1 MSLIYVTGAPG
12 SGKSSLQKE
21 LESRGY
27 ETHDL
32 DDRSLGGPH
41 NKSTNELV
49 VIPPTDK
56 RTPEWFDEHEWRIYP
71 EAIKDLKNQAASK
84 DIFICGVAASDGDIL
99 PLFDKI
105 LYLDIDDD
113 TLKHRLS
120 SRSDNDYGQNDF
132 EVSEILGRKRALDLK
147 YAKLKVTK
155 IDATKPLGDVADEII
170 SKIA

>member
-1 MSLIYVTGAPG
+1 MALIYITGAPG
-12 SGKSSLQKE
+12 SGKTSLQKE
-21 LESRGY
+21 LQSRGY

-32 DDRSLGGPH
+32 DDHSLGGPY
-41 NKSTNELV
+41 NKSTNKLV

-71 EAIKDLKNQAASK
+71 EAIKDLKEQAAAK

-105 LYLDIDDD
+105 FYLDIDDS
-113 TLKHRLS
+113 TLKERLS

-132 EVSEILGRKRALDLK
+132 EVSEIITRKHGLDSK
-147 YAKLKVTK
+147 YAGQDAIHINATQS
-155 IDATKPLGDVADEII
+155 IDKVADDILV
-170 SKIA
+170 